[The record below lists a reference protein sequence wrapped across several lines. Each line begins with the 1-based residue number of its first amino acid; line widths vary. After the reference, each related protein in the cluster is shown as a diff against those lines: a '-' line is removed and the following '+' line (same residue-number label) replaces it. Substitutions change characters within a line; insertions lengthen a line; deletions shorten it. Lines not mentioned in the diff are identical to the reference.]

1 MLEEGHSDNKGLF
14 YFIKTMSFSM
24 KCFMW
29 LHFVI
34 SMILILSKPTISSHI
49 IRSLP
54 GFPGN
59 LPFKLETGYIGVGEN
74 EVVQLFYYFVESEG
88 NPTEDPLLL
97 WLSGGPGCSGLC
109 GLFFEIG
116 PLKFNMVKYNGSLP
130 TFSLNQHS
138 WTKVSSII
146 FIDAPVGSG
155 FAYSR
160 TMSGYK
166 TTDKIH
172 AQHCHS
178 FMRKWLVYHP
188 KFIGNQFYI
197 GGDSYG
203 GIPVPILTKYI
214 SDGNFGYM
222 AGNPATDP
230 NFDWNA
236 KIPFVHR
243 MALIS
248 DELYK
253 SAKMTCRGEYVNV
266 KKDNLACQNDLQA
279 ITECI
284 RNINEEHV
292 LEPNCPTDVFLFN
305 YSTAD
310 QKAREEF
317 QRMVLHAPLK
327 ILQFGCRNYENLLLH
342 EWANNVHVQKALH
355 VRLGHVAVWIRCN
368 RSIIHTNDVPSV
380 LSYHRYLRTKHIRA
394 LIYSGDHDMQM
405 SYLGTLRWI
414 NSLNSTIVEEWKPW
428 IVRDQIA
435 GYVQEYSNYI
445 TFATVKAYVEKACWE
460 GAGHTAPEYKRKECF
475 EMFKRWISHK
485 PLSFLDPK
493 FPFSNE
499 HNANL
504 TSIKDNL
511 GNELSLL

>member
-1 MLEEGHSDNKGLF
+1 
-14 YFIKTMSFSM
+14 
-24 KCFMW
+24 
-29 LHFVI
+29 
-34 SMILILSKPTISSHI
+34 MIMNLSNPTISSHI

-54 GFPGN
+54 GF
-59 LPFKLETGYIGVGEN
+59 
-74 EVVQLFYYFVESEG
+74 QEG

-130 TFSLNQHS
+130 TFSLNPHS
-138 WTKVSSII
+138 WTKVCLENDWRIVSSII

-166 TTDKIH
+166 TSDKIH
-172 AQHCHS
+172 AQHCHN

-197 GGDSYG
+197 GGESYG
-203 GIPVPILTKYI
+203 GIPVPILAKYI
-214 SDGNFGYM
+214 SDGSEAGEKPIINIKGYM

-230 NFDWNA
+230 KFDRNS

-266 KKDNLACQNDLQA
+266 KRDNLACQKDLQA
-279 ITECI
+279 ITERI
-284 RNINEEHV
+284 HNINEEHV
-292 LEPNCPTDVFLFN
+292 LEPNCPSDGFLFN

-310 QKAREEF
+310 QKAGEEF
-317 QRMVLHAPLK
+317 QRMVLDAPLK
-327 ILQFGCRNYENLLLH
+327 ILQFGCRNYENLLVH
-342 EWANNVHVQKALH
+342 EWANNVRVQKALH
-355 VRLGHVAVWIRCN
+355 VRMGHVAVWIRCN
-368 RSIIHTNDVPSV
+368 LSIIHTLDVPSV

-394 LIYSGDHDMQM
+394 LIYSGDHDMQI

-414 NSLNSTIVEEWKPW
+414 NSLNSTILEEWKPW
-428 IVRDQIA
+428 LVRDQIA

-445 TFATVKAYVEKACWE
+445 TFATVK

-485 PLSFLDPK
+485 PLSSYMDPK
-493 FPFSNE
+493 FPIIKG
-499 HNANL
+499 HNGNVI
-504 TSIKDNL
+504 SKIKVS
-511 GNELSLL
+511 GGYASLSQGHFRE